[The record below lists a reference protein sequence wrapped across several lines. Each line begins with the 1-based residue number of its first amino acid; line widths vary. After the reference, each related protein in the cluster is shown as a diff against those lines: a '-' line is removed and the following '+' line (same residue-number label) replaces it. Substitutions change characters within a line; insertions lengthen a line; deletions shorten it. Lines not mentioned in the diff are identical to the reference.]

1 MSDETTDLLTVRITA
16 ALDEHAATLSA
27 SELTRLREA
36 RQRALAPR
44 PGILERLVGWAL
56 IRPWQAAGTMAAVA
70 TTVLSLSV
78 LLWSQSQGGLQPT
91 ATELEVLA
99 EDVEVDLLER
109 LDFYRWLE
117 QQRRDAPPAEGD
129 ST

>member
-1 MSDETTDLLTVRITA
+1 MSEETTDLLTTRIAA
-16 ALDEHAATLSA
+16 ALDEHAAMLSA
-27 SELTRLREA
+27 SDLARLRQA

-44 PGILERLVGWAL
+44 PGLLDRLVGWAL

-78 LLWSQSQGGLQPT
+78 LLWSQSPDGLEPT
-91 ATELEVLA
+91 ATELEMVA
-99 EDVEVDLLER
+99 DDVELDLLER
-109 LDFYRWLE
+109 LEFYRWLE
-117 QQRRDAPPAEGD
+117 QQPRDASPAEGD

>member
-1 MSDETTDLLTVRITA
+1 MSDETTDLLTTRIVA

-27 SELTRLREA
+27 ADLARLRQA

-44 PGILERLVGWAL
+44 PGLLERFVGWAL

-99 EDVEVDLLER
+99 EDVELDLLER
-109 LDFYRWLE
+109 LEFYRWLE
-117 QQRRDAPPAEGD
+117 QQPRDAPAAEGD